1 LPIAAFGTFG
11 ELMTDANFKRINP
24 MKISFARFKLLAA
37 VALNFFGGAVFAVA
51 NAALPRINVSSDQ
64 DINNIIICGVAA
76 FMFQALMAVSVVM
89 VVIAAYKYLT
99 SGGDPNKVSS
109 ATKTITYAAVAI
121 VVALVAKSFAPIVS
135 SMVGGISAGNATGA
149 APPGCP

>member
-1 LPIAAFGTFG
+1 
-11 ELMTDANFKRINP
+11 MR
-24 MKISFARFKLLAA
+24 ISFTRFKLLAA
-37 VALNFFGGAVFAVA
+37 VALNFFGGAVFAVV

-64 DINNIIICGVAA
+64 DINNIVICGVAA
-76 FMFQALMAVSVVM
+76 FMFWALMATSVVM
-89 VVIAAYKYLT
+89 VIWAAYKYLT
-99 SGGDPNKVSS
+99 SSGDPEKVRS

-135 SMVGGISAGNATGA
+135 SMVGGISAGSATRA